1 MDDKTNDKP
10 NKKDGYLTGRLLLAM
25 PQMGDPRFHRAVIF
39 MCAHDENGAMGLVVN
54 NVMPGIDLSELLGQL
69 KIDPRPG
76 TPAAPVMNGGP
87 VETAR
92 GFVLHSDDFAQAE
105 TVRVA
110 PHINITGTIEALRAI
125 AAGDGPQ
132 KMLFMLGYAGWGAG
146 QLDSELQS
154 NAWLVADADADILF
168 GNPDDKW
175 DRAVRKIG
183 IDPAMLSGD
192 AGHA

>member
-1 MDDKTNDKP
+1 MDKQTP
-10 NKKDGYLTGRLLLAM
+10 EQKDAYLTGRLLLAM

-39 MCAHDENGAMGLVVN
+39 MCAHDENGAMGLVLN
-54 NVMPGIDLSELLGQL
+54 NVMPGLDLSELLGQL
-69 KIDPRPG
+69 NIDRQPA

-87 VETAR
+87 VESAR
-92 GFVLHSDDFAQAE
+92 GFVLHSTDFTQPE
-105 TVRVA
+105 TVRVG
-110 PHINITGTIEALRAI
+110 PELGVTGTIEALRAI

-146 QLDSELQS
+146 QLDRELQQ
-154 NAWLVADADADILF
+154 NAWLVTDADAEIIF
-168 GNPDDKW
+168 GDAERKW